1 MKVLIVDDEVI
12 ARIGLTNAID
22 WKANGLYIVGDTAD
36 AQTALAMARQNKPDI
51 VIVDIVMPEV
61 NGLELI
67 RMMKKEI
74 PLSKFIIISCMD
86 DKEYY
91 KEALQLG
98 VSGYINKATFRKEQL
113 LEVLQEVSKS
123 ISQDRVV
130 DESYDETYHMNR
142 FAILANFLNLA
153 IRTGR
158 CSREQVLEK
167 LNSFDVELHEPYR
180 LVVVRTEGLP
190 EDVREYIEQSAS
202 VICYDIIRAV
212 GEGFVFKNT
221 QKELVAVISGSII
234 REEYVQGLCRR
245 IQTTLKQYFDFTPAI
260 GVSGYVH
267 DLGKLRAAYE
277 MAEKASGM
285 QFFYGPSIFVYHKT
299 EDPAAVPEACRR
311 IIDELMQMTLETP
324 AEEVRQKLEEL
335 RSAILESRFYNVPG
349 CQDLYLCFLY
359 QLYNL
364 GRQMLR
370 GGVEIGAELEP
381 SRIVRESVNLQMLGE
396 KTAALFESI
405 QAEVQKAQEGQD
417 DVLQRVEAYVR
428 QHICERIHAEDI
440 ASAVYLSPAYLGR
453 IFKRESG
460 MNLNAYINEQKIEYS
475 KQELLR
481 RRDVNAV
488 ADALNFS
495 TPSYFISLFKAH
507 VGMTP
512 KQFIRE
518 NSGKKR
524 TEQEA

>member
-12 ARIGLTNAID
+12 ARIGLTNSID
-22 WKANGLYIVGDTAD
+22 WKANGFYIVGDTAD

-167 LNSFDVELHEPYR
+167 LSSFDVELHEPYR

-234 REEYVQGLCRR
+234 REEYV
-245 IQTTLKQYFDFTPAI
+245 
-260 GVSGYVH
+260 
-267 DLGKLRAAYE
+267 
-277 MAEKASGM
+277 
-285 QFFYGPSIFVYHKT
+285 
-299 EDPAAVPEACRR
+299 
-311 IIDELMQMTLETP
+311 
-324 AEEVRQKLEEL
+324 
-335 RSAILESRFYNVPG
+335 
-349 CQDLYLCFLY
+349 
-359 QLYNL
+359 
-364 GRQMLR
+364 
-370 GGVEIGAELEP
+370 
-381 SRIVRESVNLQMLGE
+381 
-396 KTAALFESI
+396 
-405 QAEVQKAQEGQD
+405 
-417 DVLQRVEAYVR
+417 
-428 QHICERIHAEDI
+428 
-440 ASAVYLSPAYLGR
+440 
-453 IFKRESG
+453 
-460 MNLNAYINEQKIEYS
+460 
-475 KQELLR
+475 
-481 RRDVNAV
+481 
-488 ADALNFS
+488 
-495 TPSYFISLFKAH
+495 
-507 VGMTP
+507 
-512 KQFIRE
+512 
-518 NSGKKR
+518 
-524 TEQEA
+524 